1 MRQSRKGSEK
11 QRDKERKKKSKRK
24 RGKEKSSRTEKERE
38 IKKDKRKA
46 ACACMCVYT
55 CADPKKQCSCSPHA
69 VSAAEPIHMP
79 CNGRGGAWKG
89 VMVSD
94 VEARGGWQT
103 ECKMRREK
111 ARDTPAHEG
120 E

>member
-1 MRQSRKGSEK
+1 
-11 QRDKERKKKSKRK
+11 
-24 RGKEKSSRTEKERE
+24 
-38 IKKDKRKA
+38 
-46 ACACMCVYT
+46 VYVNT

-69 VSAAEPIHMP
+69 VSAAEPMYMP
-79 CNGRGGAWKG
+79 CNGRGGGGVAWKG

-111 ARDTPAHEG
+111 ARDTPAPSCTRGRG
-120 E
+120 EEQMCPMLPEVSALRGCAAVRTTG